1 MIDVRTLKDMDRS
14 QLIELAGKL
23 DVKVHH
29 KSKDETIRRVI
40 AEQVGSRQMNTQP
53 QKEDWEAPKPVNV
66 SPAIVHSKEDV
77 LKALSHLVDK
87 KGFKITFPE
96 DGTVIFDN
104 HGVTE
109 SITLSAPMHIIKR
122 TAAFA
127 AQTKYAPS
135 MIKDGQVVNK
145 NGSQVGV
152 MMFG

>member
-1 MIDVRTLKDMDRS
+1 MIDVRTLKEMDRS
-14 QLIELAGKL
+14 QLLELAGKL

-29 KSKDETIRRVI
+29 KSKDDTIRRVI

-53 QKEDWEAPKPVNV
+53 QKDDWEAPKPVNTP
-66 SPAIVHSKEDV
+66 PAIMQTKEDV
-77 LKALSHLVDK
+77 LKALGPLVDK
-87 KGFKITFPE
+87 KGFTITFPD

-104 HGVTE
+104 FGITE
-109 SITLSAPMHIIKR
+109 SVTLSAPMHIIKR
-122 TAAFA
+122 QANFA